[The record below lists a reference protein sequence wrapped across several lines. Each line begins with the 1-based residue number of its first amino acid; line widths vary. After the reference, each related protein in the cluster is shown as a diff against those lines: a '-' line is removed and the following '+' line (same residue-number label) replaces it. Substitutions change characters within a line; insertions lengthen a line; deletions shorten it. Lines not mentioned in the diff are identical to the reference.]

1 MLQLSINP
9 LRLRAQ
15 LEVLAL
21 VDLPPNKVTPK
32 YLGLWAKEKGEK
44 HGFNVIV
51 LDREAAKL
59 KV

>member
-1 MLQLSINP
+1 
-9 LRLRAQ
+9 
-15 LEVLAL
+15 LAL
-21 VDLPPNKVTPK
+21 VDLPNNKVTQ
-32 YLGLWAKEKGEK
+32 YLGLGQRKGEK